1 MEITDL
7 NRIYLVNNE
16 LNVTLLGD
24 GFTWLDTGTHE
35 SLVDATNFVKTI
47 EEHQHRK
54 IACLE
59 EIAYD
64 NGWITL
70 KQLEETYEIYKK
82 NQYGAYLKKIMDRKY
97 IKGEEEFVG

>member
-1 MEITDL
+1 MPLSGPVQT
-7 NRIYLVNNE
+7 
-16 LNVTLLGD
+16 TQ
-24 GFTWLDTGTHE
+24 GT
-35 SLVDATNFVKTI
+35 F
-47 EEHQHRK
+47 

-70 KQLEETYEIYKK
+70 TQLEETYEIFKK

-97 IKGEEEFVG
+97 IKGDEEFVG